1 MSDKK
6 ENLVSVIF
14 HQKNDSPKFFEI
26 KKSKIYLYLIGLPLI
41 TLLGVVIGIFAL
53 VQNSPIHMFEKYK
66 QSIKLQSQINSYEDL
81 EKMLYNVMSENK
93 RLLSELNSKNGESGS
108 ATNTSETSATTGQ
121 LTNTPK
127 TNEAKTISS
136 IGLSTL
142 SLFKPI
148 QNQKDLTRP
157 ARIGLSGFNVTATK
171 DILHLHFNII
181 PTQISEDKISGHIVV
196 LMKANNTIMAYPEAA
211 LGGGDF
217 QINYSAGETFS
228 TQRFRPVDAT
238 LKRPSANGNYSFTI
252 FIFSKEGDLIHYQAV
267 TMPVKL

>member
-41 TLLGVVIGIFAL
+41 TVLGVAIGVFAL
-53 VQNSPIHMFEKYK
+53 VQNSPIHMFSKYK

-93 RLLSELNSKNGESGS
+93 RLLSELNGKNGESGS
-108 ATNTSETSATTGQ
+108 STETSATNQ
-121 LTNTPK
+121 VTNAPK
-127 TNEAKTISS
+127 ASETKTISS

-196 LMKANNTIMAYPEAA
+196 LMKANNAIMAYPEAA
-211 LGGGDF
+211 FGGGDF

-238 LKRPSANGNYSFTI
+238 LKRPAANGNYSFTI